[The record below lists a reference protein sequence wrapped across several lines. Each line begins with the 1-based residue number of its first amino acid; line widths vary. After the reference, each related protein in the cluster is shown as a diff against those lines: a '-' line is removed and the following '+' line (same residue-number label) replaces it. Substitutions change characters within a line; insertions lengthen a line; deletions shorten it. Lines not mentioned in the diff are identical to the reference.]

1 MAEETMKKVVNKC
14 NFKLLDRYLDRELD
28 SEDSSLVAGHLEKCP
43 YCQKALRENQAISDL
58 FRGKMHET
66 VSQVNLQAVETRVLA
81 AIKNQRAPW
90 WSTLQNLFVS
100 KRFYVPA
107 TALVAGL
114 VLLGVFLT
122 PSPPVST
129 PSAII
134 SSFKG
139 DVGSVMFLE
148 TPTSHQTVIWFNE
161 PVSPGVPN
169 GAQGQEGS
177 VILDYSKPLFHM
189 A

>member
-1 MAEETMKKVVNKC
+1 MKKVINKC
-14 NFKLLDRYLDRELD
+14 NFILLDRFLDRELGP
-28 SEDSSLVAGHLEKCP
+28 EDTSLVARHLDQCP
-43 YCQKALRENQAISDL
+43 SCQEALRENQAISDL
-58 FRGKMHET
+58 FREKMYET

-81 AIKNQRAPW
+81 AIKSQRDPW

-107 TALVAGL
+107 TAVVAGL
-114 VLLGVFLT
+114 VLWVVLLT
-122 PSPPVST
+122 PSPPVSA

-148 TPTSHQTVIWFNE
+148 TPTSHQTVIWYNE
-161 PVSPGVPN
+161 PVSPSGPN
-169 GAQGQEGS
+169 GVQGPEGS
-177 VILDYSKPLFHM
+177 AILDYSKPFFHM